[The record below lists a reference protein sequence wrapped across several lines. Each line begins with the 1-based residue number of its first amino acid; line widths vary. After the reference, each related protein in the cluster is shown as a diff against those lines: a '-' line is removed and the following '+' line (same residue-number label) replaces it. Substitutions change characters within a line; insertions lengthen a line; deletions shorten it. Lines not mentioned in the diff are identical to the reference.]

1 MAKKK
6 KGAVQMK
13 SSAKVDLSD
22 RLVHASHGTWEQI
35 LKDKPKDKKF
45 WTFEDKF
52 FNGDGTDK
60 YLIWTG
66 KEVLG
71 PLTFE
76 EFKQKA
82 KEV

>member
-6 KGAVQMK
+6 KGAAQMK

-22 RLVHASHGTWEQI
+22 RILFASHGTWEQV
-35 LKDKPKDKKF
+35 LKEKPSDKKY
-45 WTFEDKF
+45 WTFENKF
-52 FNGDGTDK
+52 FNNDGEDS

-71 PLTFE
+71 PLKFE
-76 EFKQKA
+76 DFKNKVS
-82 KEV
+82 EV